1 MCNKKNE
8 NTQQE
13 MQGAKKLKNS
23 PSILTKT
30 VKKLKSVFPNID
42 ENIIWAFLI
51 VIVVQMF
58 SSKQV
63 RFDESGKINLLN
75 WYALI
80 FVQSGGGKD
89 RLVQYMKK
97 FIFKKFT
104 EWHKVQVDEIYE
116 IQMKQ
121 YEKALEEN
129 KKTKNASDVI
139 SKENIKQHLKLV
151 KGELKNGKS
160 NPF

>member
-1 MCNKKNE
+1 MHNQENE
-8 NTQQE
+8 NTPQE
-13 MQGAKKLKNS
+13 IQSVKKIKNS
-23 PSILTKT
+23 PIILTKM
-30 VKKLKSVFPNID
+30 VEKLKIVFPNID

-51 VIVVQMF
+51 VLVVQMF

-97 FIFKKFT
+97 FIFKKFI
-104 EWHKVQVDEIYE
+104 EWHKVQVEEFYE
-116 IQMKQ
+116 IQMEQ

-129 KKTKNASDVI
+129 QKAKNASNAT
-139 SKENIKQHLKLV
+139 SKENLKQQLKLV